1 MNSRARQR
9 KNLYPFVVLICA
21 IVYLIVKY
29 SSKAILIETYNI
41 IPSARSNTSLEINI
55 VIVLTKG
62 SDTNEYATALN
73 TLECYSALH
82 GYRLI
87 IEHDDRFPECSIHM
101 DKFFRRHCHT
111 HKMMTEELPED
122 SWIFFIDADNGI
134 ANPQRLIDDLIEPD
148 YDIYLYNRF
157 FNWEMAA
164 QYLIKNNERGRDWLR
179 QWSEYEFKTPAST
192 HGSDNGALHVLMM
205 NYLAP
210 EKLHSSGLAKE
221 CLSIWDRSGHIGHLF
236 NMESCV
242 RMVIGERTYF
252 PAQRVKIFP
261 KTISF
266 ARDLWQLYSHWST
279 DDFILHAVKERYFK
293 PSSLDYLARRFENL
307 RSALEDPSN
316 DVLLP
321 SPLNDISSCDSVF
334 PLLNKLNIDK
344 CRNGTE
350 TWIMDTRFK
359 ISEKLHRQMLEE
371 MSDRILKEQVRNIYI
386 CAELI

>member
-1 MNSRARQR
+1 MDRIGLTRLCHQPTRQLAR
-9 KNLYPFVVLICA
+9 
-21 IVYLIVKY
+21 
-29 SSKAILIETYNI
+29 
-41 IPSARSNTSLEINI
+41 
-55 VIVLTKG
+55 
-62 SDTNEYATALN
+62 
-73 TLECYSALH
+73 
-82 GYRLI
+82 
-87 IEHDDRFPECSIHM
+87 
-101 DKFFRRHCHT
+101 
-111 HKMMTEELPED
+111 
-122 SWIFFIDADNGI
+122 
-134 ANPQRLIDDLIEPD
+134 QRLIDDLIEPD

-179 QWSEYEFKTPAST
+179 QWSEYEFK
-192 HGSDNGALHVLMM
+192 
-205 NYLAP
+205 
-210 EKLHSSGLAKE
+210 
-221 CLSIWDRSGHIGHLF
+221 
-236 NMESCV
+236 
-242 RMVIGERTYF
+242 VIGERTYF

-261 KTISF
+261 K
-266 ARDLWQLYSHWST
+266 
-279 DDFILHAVKERYFK
+279 YFK

-371 MSDRILKEQVRNIYI
+371 MSDRILKEQIHFMVNSDADPRRD
-386 CAELI
+386 LLFT